1 VSNKEKN
8 LKVRRLELAEVVATR
23 ENRNEKLTEPNN

>member
-8 LKVRRLELAEVVATR
+8 LKVRRLELAVVVATG
-23 ENRNEKLTEPNN
+23 ENRNEKLD